1 MGFLVP
7 NGLDPRDEAY
17 LRKIC
22 FMQLFAQNKDVFQAA
37 AIFIYGECVNKI
49 PGVQSANDFWT
60 YCAVFGMRLSDPPS
74 SRAQNVSH
82 IAEQDLAMAIWT
94 HLENRK
100 VVKGT
105 PQGSMNILT
114 THCELFAKLI
124 AIQTFDDDPQLGG
137 AEYIDAKRV
146 LDSLA
151 MGRRKITPVPL
162 KNPFGRTDPR
172 AC

>member
-1 MGFLVP
+1 
-7 NGLDPRDEAY
+7 
-17 LRKIC
+17 
-22 FMQLFAQNKDVFQAA
+22 
-37 AIFIYGECVNKI
+37 
-49 PGVQSANDFWT
+49 
-60 YCAVFGMRLSDPPS
+60 
-74 SRAQNVSH
+74 
-82 IAEQDLAMAIWT
+82 
-94 HLENRK
+94 
-100 VVKGT
+100 
-105 PQGSMNILT
+105 MNILT